1 MIKDIFYKYN
11 FIYLIL
17 ALVGLSSG
25 LMAYI
30 LHTQR
35 GCKTPV
41 PMVVFLDVGQGDS
54 IYVQDGLGKTMLIDT
69 GPKDSGVLTQI
80 QKVTNC
86 PTVNIDQLLLT
97 HPDADHIGEAQ
108 RLIEKGIVGEVI
120 HNGFMDVN
128 QKDESATENR
138 LEGLDIQRKLIRGG
152 DILTLNNMQ
161 LEILFPS
168 ENLYL
173 ATSSQP
179 KGKKKLDDNDF
190 SIVAK
195 LTISGTTTKT
205 FLLTGDAPAKVE
217 YELIKIYCP
226 EKTACLILESNI
238 LKLGHHGSKN
248 STTQVFLGRV
258 SPDEVVVSASRDNS
272 YNHPHEETMNRVY
285 EQRRKKPLMIRET
298 SREGNIVFKL

>member
-1 MIKDIFYKYN
+1 
-11 FIYLIL
+11 
-17 ALVGLSSG
+17 
-25 LMAYI
+25 
-30 LHTQR
+30 
-35 GCKTPV
+35 
-41 PMVVFLDVGQGDS
+41 MVVFLDVGQGDS

>member
-1 MIKDIFYKYN
+1 MINDIFYKNN
-11 FIYLIL
+11 FVYLIL
-17 ALVGLSSG
+17 ALVGASSG

-30 LHTQR
+30 LHNER

-41 PMVVFLDVGQGDS
+41 PMVAFLDVGQGDS
-54 IYVQDGLGKTMLIDT
+54 IYIQDRMGKTLLIDT
-69 GPKDSGVLTQI
+69 GPRDSGVFTQI

-86 PTVNIDQLLLT
+86 PRVHIDQLFLT
-97 HPDADHIGEAQ
+97 HPDADHIGEAE
-108 RLIEKGIVGEVI
+108 RLIEKGVVKEVV

-138 LEGLDIQRKLIRGG
+138 LEGLSIQRRMIKTG
-152 DILTLNNMQ
+152 DILLLEDMG

-205 FLLTGDAPAKVE
+205 FLLTGDAPSKVE
-217 YELIKIYCP
+217 YELIKKYCP
-226 EKTACLILESNI
+226 EKISCPKLESNI
-238 LKLGHHGSKN
+238 LKLGHHGSRN
-248 STTQVFLGRV
+248 SSTQVFLNRV
-258 SPDEVVVSASRDNS
+258 SPDEVVVSASKDNS
-272 YNHPHEETMNRVY
+272 YKHPHEETMNRVY
-285 EQRRKKPLMIRET
+285 EQRSKKPLMIRET

>member
-120 HNGFMDVN
+120 HNGFMDV
-128 QKDESATENR
+128 
-138 LEGLDIQRKLIRGG
+138 
-152 DILTLNNMQ
+152 
-161 LEILFPS
+161 
-168 ENLYL
+168 
-173 ATSSQP
+173 
-179 KGKKKLDDNDF
+179 
-190 SIVAK
+190 
-195 LTISGTTTKT
+195 
-205 FLLTGDAPAKVE
+205 
-217 YELIKIYCP
+217 
-226 EKTACLILESNI
+226 
-238 LKLGHHGSKN
+238 
-248 STTQVFLGRV
+248 
-258 SPDEVVVSASRDNS
+258 
-272 YNHPHEETMNRVY
+272 
-285 EQRRKKPLMIRET
+285 
-298 SREGNIVFKL
+298 